1 MSYIGTEPKDIRS
14 FGRTKFD
21 YTATQGQTAFTGAD
35 DDGKVLAF
43 TVGQIE
49 VYVNGI
55 LMDDSDFTT
64 TGTGTVTLATAAN
77 LNDVINIVSF
87 ETNIPDSNYVP
98 ATGGTFS
105 GDVDFGANKITYAN
119 IYAQLSD
126 LPSASTY
133 HGMFA
138 HVHATGLAYYAH
150 AGAWIP
156 LAKGLGIDDNATST
170 AMTLD
175 SSGDVGIGN
184 TVASSMVGT
193 GSLTIGSGVSGQA
206 AAYTVYSNS
215 DTYGALYFADA
226 TSGTARYAGGVEYNH
241 TNDRLSLSTNATGR
255 LFITSNGNVGIG
267 TTENVSLAT
276 TEEGFWYQAN
286 DWMAVSR
293 SGGKVAYFNR
303 LSSDGEVLE
312 IRRNG
317 SPQGVLGANGGYLY
331 VGSGNVNLRFH
342 NGADAILPA
351 TSSGSSRDNVI
362 DMGTSGARFDN
373 IYATNSSIQ
382 TSDETEK
389 QDIASLTSA
398 EITAA
403 TAISKLFKTYK
414 WKDKVAAK
422 GDDARTHTGV
432 IAQQVQ
438 TAMADAGLDA
448 SKYAFWCSDTW
459 TNDDGNEQT
468 RMGVR
473 YPELLAFVGAATE
486 QRLTNIET
494 RLAALEGG

>member
-156 LAKGLGIDDNATST
+156 VANLTGATFT
-170 AMTLD
+170 
-175 SSGDVGIGN
+175 GDVTFADGADIITATAGTSNFRAGVNAGNSIASGGNYN
-184 TVASSMVGT
+184 TVVGDEAGTAISTGSDNVAVGT
-193 GSLTIGSGVSGQA
+193 S
-206 AAYTVYSNS
+206 
-215 DTYGALYFADA
+215 ALDVTTTGHQNTAVGRDA
-226 TSGTARYAGGVEYNH
+226 
-241 TNDRLSLSTNATGR
+241 
-255 LFITSNGNVGIG
+255 
-267 TTENVSLAT
+267 
-276 TEEGFWYQAN
+276 
-286 DWMAVSR
+286 
-293 SGGKVAYFNR
+293 
-303 LSSDGEVLE
+303 
-312 IRRNG
+312 
-317 SPQGVLGANGGYLY
+317 LGANTTASNNTAVGHQAGLANSTGHSNTYIGRQAGLNNTTNNFSTYLGYVAGESTTGEKNTFLGQGAGSSVTTGAKNTILGRYNGNQGSHDIRTSDNQIVLSDGDGNPRLFFHSFWQTDGHAFATIRTTVQLNNASHTDITVPHGVYIMQLRMIVAGAANISSTYTTASWYHSSVAYMDVIQLGDDGGGLSAQTATAS
-331 VGSGNVNLRFH
+331 SGNMKVRVVN
-342 NGADAILPA
+342 NTGY
-351 TSSGSSRDNVI
+351 SGHDL
-362 DMGTSGARFDN
+362 
-373 IYATNSSIQ
+373 Q
-382 TSDETEK
+382 
-389 QDIASLTSA
+389 IA
-398 EITAA
+398 
-403 TAISKLFKTYK
+403 F
-414 WKDKVAAK
+414 
-422 GDDARTHTGV
+422 
-432 IAQQVQ
+432 
-438 TAMADAGLDA
+438 
-448 SKYAFWCSDTW
+448 F
-459 TNDDGNEQT
+459 
-468 RMGVR
+468 RM
-473 YPELLAFVGAATE
+473 
-486 QRLTNIET
+486 I
-494 RLAALEGG
+494 